1 MVTVSRVAVASAVIA
16 VLAWLCLVPGV
27 VAGIDRYILHPN
39 SALVNLTALGAFL
52 AAGLGFIL
60 GIIGLI
66 EIGRSGGRRTGYGFA
81 AIGVSA
87 PAVFVLTLIYLPFA
101 AGKELSP
108 RMRCGT
114 NLAGIGKAMLIYAN
128 DYDDKLPLAGGQ
140 GTVWGPGLADWRA
153 MQRADAFGLDPNGA
167 GGQATISSS
176 LYLLVRYGDV
186 PAKYFACAGER
197 GVKEFDPA
205 RYRTG
210 GKKLI
215 DLWDFGPNPTKH
227 CSYAYQ
233 QPYGPYAL
241 TTFCDAR
248 MSVAADHS
256 PWIGSARW
264 KAGDFSTFQPELAP
278 HRGTA
283 DQARQGSARA
293 HLRDGQNVLF
303 LDSHVEFAKRAFC
316 GLEDDNIYTAWDGDD
331 KVRGV
336 PPRAYESQPADA
348 RDSLLLNDPPLKR

>member
-1 MVTVSRVAVASAVIA
+1 MVKVSRVAVASALIA

-39 SALVNLTALGAFL
+39 SALVNLTALGAFFG
-52 AAGLGFIL
+52 AGLGFIL

-66 EIGRSGGRRTGYGFA
+66 EIGTSGGRRTGYGFA
-81 AIGVSA
+81 AIGASA
-87 PAVFVLTLIYLPFA
+87 PAVFVLTLIYLPFV

-140 GTVWGPGLADWRA
+140 GTVWGPGLADWCSER
-153 MQRADAFGLDPNGA
+153 RTDAFGLDPNGS

-186 PAKYFACAGER
+186 PAKSFVCAGER
-197 GVKEFDPA
+197 GAKEFDPTK
-205 RYRTG
+205 YRVD
-210 GKKLI
+210 GKRLT
-215 DLWDFGPNPTKH
+215 DVWDFGPNPAKH

-233 QPYGPYAL
+233 QPYGPYAV
-241 TTFCDAR
+241 TTRAKPG
-248 MSVAADHS
+248 MAVAADHS
-256 PWIGSARW
+256 PWIDSARW

-278 HRGTA
+278 YRGTA
-283 DQARQGSARA
+283 DQARQGSAKA
-293 HLRDGQNVLF
+293 HMRDGQNVLF
-303 LDSHVEFAKRAFC
+303 LDSHVEFARRSYCA
-316 GLEDDNIYTAWDGDD
+316 LEDDNVYTSWDAAD

-336 PPRAYESQPADA
+336 PPKAYESQPADA